1 MGFEDIL
8 VMLGDTV
15 AGFLV
20 VDRSEL
26 KWTMDERILMFQVD
40 PFTKWKE
47 FVSNGV
53 ILQRIGRSNKVCV
66 HCR

>member
-1 MGFEDIL
+1 MGFEDIP

-15 AGFLV
+15 TGFPV

-26 KWTMDERILMFQVD
+26 KWTMDEHILMCQVD

-47 FVSNGV
+47 FVLNGV
-53 ILQRIGRSNKVCV
+53 ILQRIGWSNKVCI
-66 HCR
+66 HRR

>member
-1 MGFEDIL
+1 VEHVTMGFKDIS

-26 KWTMDERILMFQVD
+26 KWTMYELSLMCQVD

-47 FVSNGV
+47 FVLNGV
-53 ILQRIGRSNKVCV
+53 IL
-66 HCR
+66 